1 MLEDK
6 LAEIDRKIIKQSSLV
21 KEMLSFS
28 QKALTESKGE
38 LYSDLKEE
46 LEPEVNDLELEI
58 DEACINL
65 LALYN
70 PEASD
75 LRRVM
80 AILKMN
86 NDIERM
92 GDLAVSIC
100 QRIRDIEDSHQIVTS
115 KKLREMAEIVSD
127 MLNDCIDAFIYS
139 DSEKAKEVIK
149 TDEEVDQLRKN
160 VITDLVREMF
170 ENPNIIE
177 NTMQLINVANKL
189 ERMGDHA
196 TNISE
201 DVYYM
206 VKGKII
212 KHDLQNKI

>member
-127 MLNDCIDAFIYS
+127 MLNDCIDAFINS